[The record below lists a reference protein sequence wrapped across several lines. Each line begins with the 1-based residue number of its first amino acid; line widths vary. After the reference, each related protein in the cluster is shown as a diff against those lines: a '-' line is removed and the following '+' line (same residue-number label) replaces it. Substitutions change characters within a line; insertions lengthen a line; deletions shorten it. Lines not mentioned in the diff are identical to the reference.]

1 MKLGDERKLFAEVL
15 TELNIDHKTIVKI
28 EVYLKQH
35 HINLKEY
42 LIEVR
47 KNKPE
52 ELTDGKLMDIA
63 LSIYEGNL
71 FDSESKELSI
81 EMYKK
86 ELKIREKYHD
96 LEDKKLEKR
105 ELEENKKWYIDQLN
119 KLKAKYHRK

>member
-71 FDSESKELSI
+71 FASESKELSM

-119 KLKAKYHRK
+119 KLKAKSHRK

>member
-1 MKLGDERKLFAEVL
+1 MKLGDERKLFVEVL
-15 TELNIDHKTIVKI
+15 SELNIEHKTIVKI

-71 FDSESKELSI
+71 FDSESKELSM

-86 ELKIREKYHD
+86 ELKIREKYHN

>member
-1 MKLGDERKLFAEVL
+1 MLLSDERIVFYESL
-15 TELNIDHKTIVKI
+15 TELNIKHKTIVKI

-35 HINLKEY
+35 NIGFKEY
-42 LIEVR
+42 LQEVR

-71 FDSESKELSI
+71 FESENKQLSI
-81 EMYKK
+81 DMYER
-86 ELKIREKYHD
+86 ELKIREKYHN
-96 LEDKKLEKR
+96 LEDK
-105 ELEENKKWYIDQLN
+105 ELEERELAENKEWYIDQLN

>member
-1 MKLGDERKLFAEVL
+1 MKLGDERKLFVEVL
-15 TELNIDHKTIVKI
+15 SELNIEHKTIVKI

-35 HINLKEY
+35 NINLKEY

-52 ELTDGKLMDIA
+52 ELTDGRLMDIA

-71 FDSESKELSI
+71 FDSESKELSM

-86 ELKIREKYHD
+86 ELKIREKYHN

>member
-1 MKLGDERKLFAEVL
+1 MLLSDERIVFYESL
-15 TELNIDHKTIVKI
+15 TELNIKHKTIVKI

-35 HINLKEY
+35 NIGFKEY
-42 LIEVR
+42 LQEVR

-71 FDSESKELSI
+71 FESENKQLSI
-81 EMYKK
+81 DMYER
-86 ELKIREKYHD
+86 ELKIREKYHN
-96 LEDKKLEKR
+96 LEDK
-105 ELEENKKWYIDQLN
+105 ELEERELTENKEWYIDQLN

>member
-71 FDSESKELSI
+71 FDSESKELSM